1 MTPQEIL
8 NIVEAFFDAILRILV
23 SLGLIKEEEPAP
35 EETPV

>member
-8 NIVEAFFDAILRILV
+8 NIVESFFDAILRILV
-23 SLGLIKEEEPAP
+23 ALGFIKEEEPAP